1 MTPTYASVSPTY
13 ATVSPTYATVS
24 HLRWLRLEAAVVVLH
39 KVGGG
44 VVFNFNYLI
53 N

>member
-1 MTPTYASVSPTY
+1 MAGCILHV
-13 ATVSPTYATVS
+13 VR
-24 HLRWLRLEAAVVVLH
+24 LRILWRNAGWLRSEAAVVILH
-39 KVGGG
+39 KVGGR